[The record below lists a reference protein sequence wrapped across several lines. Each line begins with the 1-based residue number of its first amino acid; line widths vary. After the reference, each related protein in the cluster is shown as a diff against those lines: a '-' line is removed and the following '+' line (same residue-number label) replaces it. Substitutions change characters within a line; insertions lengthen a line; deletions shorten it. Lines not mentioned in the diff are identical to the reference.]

1 MRAYN
6 FHIMTHH
13 HHEEKDIYINVYYT
27 VGLLAGLFTGLVL
40 DAGLIWIPIMGVF
53 GLLFTAFF
61 YKLLVEGR
69 ADV

>member
-1 MRAYN
+1 
-6 FHIMTHH
+6 MTHQ
-13 HHEEKDIYINVYYT
+13 HEKEKESYVNIYYL
-27 VGLLAGLFTGLVL
+27 VGLLSGLFAGASL

-69 ADV
+69 ADS

>member
-1 MRAYN
+1 
-6 FHIMTHH
+6 MTHH
-13 HHEEKDIYINVYYT
+13 HHEEKEESYVNIYYA
-27 VGLLAGLFTGLVL
+27 VGLLCGLFTGLVL